1 MIRQIKIKEQL
12 IRNLNFVGINE
23 IQHPMLGRIEVDRD
37 KISELLKYDES
48 HLIRFKKQCLN
59 N

>member
-23 IQHPMLGRIEVDRD
+23 IQHPMLGRIEVDKD
-37 KISELLKYDES
+37 KISELLKYDEA
-48 HLIRFKKQCLN
+48 HLIRFKKAMFK
-59 N
+59 

>member
-23 IQHPMLGRIEVDRD
+23 IQHPMLGRIEVDRN
-37 KISELLKYDES
+37 KISELLKYEEA
-48 HLIRFKKQCLN
+48 HLIRFKKAMFK
-59 N
+59 

>member
-1 MIRQIKIKEQL
+1 MIRQLKIKEQL

-37 KISELLKYDES
+37 KISELLKYDEA
-48 HLIRFKKQCLN
+48 HLIRFKKAMFK
-59 N
+59 

>member
-23 IQHPMLGRIEVDRD
+23 IQHPMLGRIEVDRN
-37 KISELLKYDES
+37 KISELLKYDEA
-48 HLIRFKKQCLN
+48 HLIRFKKAMFK
-59 N
+59 

>member
-1 MIRQIKIKEQL
+1 MTRQLKIKEQL

-37 KISELLKYDES
+37 KISELLKYNEA
-48 HLIRFKKQCLN
+48 HLIRFKKAMFK
-59 N
+59 

>member
-1 MIRQIKIKEQL
+1 MTRQIKIKEQL

-37 KISELLKYDES
+37 KINELLKYDEA
-48 HLIRFKKQCLN
+48 HLIRFKKTMFK
-59 N
+59 

>member
-1 MIRQIKIKEQL
+1 MTRQLKIKEQL

-37 KISELLKYDES
+37 KISELLKYDEA
-48 HLIRFKKQCLN
+48 HLIRFKKTMFK
-59 N
+59 

>member
-1 MIRQIKIKEQL
+1 MIRQLKIKEQL

-37 KISELLKYDES
+37 KISELLKYDEA
-48 HLIRFKKQCLN
+48 HLIRFKKTMFK
-59 N
+59 

>member
-37 KISELLKYDES
+37 KISELLKYDEA
-48 HLIRFKKQCLN
+48 HLIRFKKAMFK
-59 N
+59 